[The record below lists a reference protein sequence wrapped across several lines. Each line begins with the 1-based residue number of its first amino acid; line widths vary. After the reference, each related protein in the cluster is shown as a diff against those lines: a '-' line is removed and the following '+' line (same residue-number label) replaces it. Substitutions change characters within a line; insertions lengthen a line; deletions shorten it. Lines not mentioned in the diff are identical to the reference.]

1 VPLLLQAPL
10 LRLPRN
16 PHRNA
21 LGLLSQRVAEQTR
34 QALHCGIPIGELGAM
49 TLRHYPEHSG
59 AADATAQTEVQ
70 QLSLLRGKHPRPV
83 HVEQDGDPRVH
94 LVDILTAW
102 AAAAGGGEVQ
112 LVVGYLQV
120 FKHMYHGLTMIF
132 PAADDSALHIGSSPD
147 ADAPGFLSLLFDAMV
162 SAADPAR
169 LLPTRLPDPPG
180 GKTVIIAAGKAA
192 ASMAKTVE
200 DHWPGELSGVA
211 VTRYGHG
218 LGCWRI
224 EVIEAGHPLPD
235 SACTLAAQRVLAL
248 IDGLTA
254 DDLVLVLL
262 SGGGSSLLTLPA
274 PGLTLA
280 DVREVNEQLL
290 RSGAPIGEINCVRK
304 HLSALTGG
312 RLAAAA
318 WPAEVVTFAISDVPG
333 DDPAV
338 IASGPTVGDPSTFA
352 DALEIA
358 ERYALRLPP
367 AVRHHLEEALDET
380 PKPGDPRL
388 ERGHLVLVAT
398 PGSAL
403 RAAAAAAQAAGIDP
417 VVLGAEVQGE
427 ARTVAAQHAALVSSL
442 RAQRAAA
449 AAPEAR
455 PVPLLIL
462 SGGETTVTVRGS
474 GRGGRNTEYLLALAI
489 ALEVQG
495 QGAVY
500 ALAADTDGIDGTEDN
515 AGAALYPDSL
525 ARARAAGLHPEAFLA
540 ANDSYGFF
548 AALGDLL
555 ITGPTRTNVNDFRAI
570 LAL

>member
-1 VPLLLQAPL
+1 
-10 LRLPRN
+10 
-16 PHRNA
+16 
-21 LGLLSQRVAEQTR
+21 
-34 QALHCGIPIGELGAM
+34 
-49 TLRHYPEHSG
+49 
-59 AADATAQTEVQ
+59 
-70 QLSLLRGKHPRPV
+70 
-83 HVEQDGDPRVH
+83 
-94 LVDILTAW
+94 
-102 AAAAGGGEVQ
+102 
-112 LVVGYLQV
+112 
-120 FKHMYHGLTMIF
+120 MIF
-132 PAADDSALHIGSSPD
+132 PRTDDGAPHLGLTRATAIRALPD
-147 ADAPGFLSLLFDAMV
+147 ADPPGFLSLLFEAMV
-162 SAADPAR
+162 AAADPAR
-169 LLPTRLPDPPG
+169 LLPARLPDPPG
-180 GKTVIIAAGKAA
+180 GRTVIIAAGKAA

-200 DHWPGELSGVA
+200 EHWPGELSGMA

-224 EVIEAGHPLPD
+224 EVVEAGHPLPD
-235 SACTLAAQRVLAL
+235 SACTMAAQRVLTL
-248 IDGLTA
+248 SDGLTA

-280 DVREVNEQLL
+280 DVREVNDQLL
-290 RSGAPIGEINCVRK
+290 KSGAPIDEINCVRK

-352 DALEIA
+352 DARAIA

-367 AVRHHLEEALDET
+367 AIRRHLEAALDET

-388 ERGHLVLVAT
+388 DRSHLILLAT

-403 RAAAAAAQAAGIDP
+403 LAAASAAQAAGMDP
-417 VVLGAEVQGE
+417 VMLGAEVQGE
-427 ARTVAAQHAALVSSL
+427 AREVAAEHAALVSDL
-442 RAQRAAA
+442 RAQRAGA
-449 AAPEAR
+449 ETR
-455 PVPLLIL
+455 TGPLLIL
-462 SGGETTVTVRGS
+462 SGGETTVTVRGG

-489 ALEVQG
+489 ALEAQG

-515 AGAALYPDSL
+515 AGAVLYPDSL
-525 ARARAAGLHPEAFLA
+525 ARARAAGLHPETFLA

-548 AALGDLL
+548 AALSDLL

>member
-1 VPLLLQAPL
+1 MF
-10 LRLPRN
+10 
-16 PHRNA
+16 
-21 LGLLSQRVAEQTR
+21 E
-34 QALHCGIPIGELGAM
+34 
-49 TLRHYPEHSG
+49 
-59 AADATAQTEVQ
+59 
-70 QLSLLRGKHPRPV
+70 
-83 HVEQDGDPRVH
+83 
-94 LVDILTAW
+94 
-102 AAAAGGGEVQ
+102 
-112 LVVGYLQV
+112 
-120 FKHMYHGLTMIF
+120 HMYHGPIMIS
-132 PAADDSALHIGSSPD
+132 PSADDSAPNIESSPD
-147 ADAPGFLSLLFDAMV
+147 ATLRLLFEAMV
-162 SAADPAR
+162 AAADPAR

-180 GKTVIIAAGKAA
+180 GRTVIIGAGKAA

-200 DHWPGELSGVA
+200 EHWPGELSGIA

-218 LGCWRI
+218 LDCWGI
-224 EVIEAGHPLPD
+224 EVVEAGHPLPD
-235 SACTLAAQRVLAL
+235 SACTLVATRVLAL
-248 IDGLTA
+248 VDGLTA

-280 DVREVNEQLL
+280 DVREVNDQLL
-290 RSGAPIGEINCVRK
+290 KSGAAIGEINCVRK
-304 HLSALTGG
+304 HLSALSGG
-312 RLAAAA
+312 RLTAAA

-352 DALEIA
+352 DALEIT
-358 ERYALRLPP
+358 ERYTLRLPP
-367 AVRHHLEEALDET
+367 AIRRHLEEALDET

-388 ERGHLVLVAT
+388 DRSHLILLAT

-403 RAAAAAAQAAGIDP
+403 RAAASTAQAAGMDP

-427 ARTVAAQHAALVSSL
+427 ARAVAAAHAALVSRL
-442 RAQRAAA
+442 RAQGGAKDSDT
-449 AAPEAR
+449 R
-455 PVPLLIL
+455 PAPLLIL
-462 SGGETTVTVRGS
+462 SGGETTVTVRGG

-489 ALEVQG
+489 ALEAGG

-515 AGAALYPDSL
+515 AGAILYPDSL

-555 ITGPTRTNVNDFRAI
+555 MTGPTRTNVNDFRAI